1 MALEIKAGDKL
12 DFSKIFPDKPTGKVE
27 EILSG
32 AMSNEYKQ
40 EINFHGNKKE
50 FFDFFSEISYDF
62 PVRNSLKINFDDGV
76 GFKSAYIYGEI
87 ADFVTENLDMSE
99 VMEIIENILPEVYEI
114 TIKNGNHE
122 IYSSHPNEYTISSK
136 EKSVNEDIIKF
147 ISEDLKNN
155 YAPSYM
161 GESTRCI
168 TYELVNAF
176 ETGQRVNFVSDVDEG
191 SPETFFLHYS
201 SYDSNGIESS
211 FVEQVEKAVSK
222 IENFNFKRE
231 IEEPY
236 LDENKYRVEN
246 YLEEQKNGNLKILG
260 IPKDLK
266 NNEAKEVFKKMK
278 TSIWEFCEKDKTVYT
293 KEPFFALKLLE
304 GPLPEEYFPSF
315 KIKTKNLVFEKKHN
329 ALFINDGSK
338 NFKNH
343 LAFLKRFEKSTTD
356 ILTVGKTN
364 NNISSSTIE
373 GCKGLHVISSEKVAD
388 LNVSTF
394 LRKENLNA
402 LVTNNSQFSAYGSDR
417 DDIWALIEN
426 GNIKIAMSET
436 AYNKMFPENWDWTL
450 DEKKEILY
458 KKTGLDNSQNLY
470 KNIEFQVYPDN
481 IEIKQKFE
489 GKGMLK
495 KIELKSQ
502 NIDKEK
508 ANKETKKDRKL

>member
-1 MALEIKAGDKL
+1 MALEIMAGDKL
-12 DFSKIFPDKPTGKVE
+12 DFSKIFPNKPTGNIE
-27 EILSG
+27 EIFSG
-32 AMSNEYKQ
+32 KIVENYEQ
-40 EINFHGNKKE
+40 EINFHGNRKE
-50 FFDFFSEISYDF
+50 FFDFFSEILDDF
-62 PVRNSLKINFDDGV
+62 PERNSLKINFDDGV
-76 GFKSAYIYGEI
+76 GFKSAYIHGEI

-99 VMEIIENILPEVYEI
+99 VMEIIENILPGVYET
-114 TIKNGNHE
+114 TIKNGNYE
-122 IYSSHPNEYTISSK
+122 IYSSHPDEYTISSK
-136 EKSVNEDIIKF
+136 DKSVNEDIIKF

-155 YAPSYM
+155 YAPSDM
-161 GESTRCI
+161 SGSTRCL

-176 ETGQRVNFVSDVDEG
+176 ETGQRVDFVSDVDEG

-222 IENFNFKRE
+222 IETFNFKKE

-236 LDENKYRVEN
+236 LDENKYRIEN

-266 NNEAKEVFKKMK
+266 NNEAKEIFEKMK
-278 TSIWEFCEKDKTVYT
+278 TSIWEYCEKDKTVHT

-304 GPLPEEYFPSF
+304 GPLPEEYFSSF
-315 KIKTKNLVFEKKHN
+315 KIKTKNLIFEKKHN
-329 ALFINDGSK
+329 ALFIDDGSK

-356 ILTVGKTN
+356 ILTVGKT

-426 GNIKIAMSET
+426 ENIKIAMSET

-470 KNIEFQVYPDN
+470 KNIELQVYPDN

-489 GKGMLK
+489 GKGMLE

-502 NIDKEK
+502 NMDKEK

>member
-1 MALEIKAGDKL
+1 MALEIKANDKL
-12 DFSKIFPDKPTGKVE
+12 DFSKIFPDEPTGKVE

-40 EINFHGNKKE
+40 EINFHGNRKE
-50 FFDFFSEISYDF
+50 IFNFLDEILYDF
-62 PVRNSLKINFDDGV
+62 PEKNSLQINFDKET
-76 GFKSAYIYGEI
+76 GFESAYISDRI
-87 ADFVTENLDMSE
+87 ANFKTENLNISE
-99 VMEIIENILPEVYEI
+99 MKEIMENTLDEIYELTIEN
-114 TIKNGNHE
+114 GNCTL
-122 IYSSHPNEYTISSK
+122 YSVIPDEYTITSK
-136 EKSVNEDIIKF
+136 GKTIDEKIVETMIEDMKSYYEPTVTTESGRTLEYQVEDAFDTVQSVKF
-147 ISEDLKNN
+147 IS
-155 YAPSYM
+155 PS
-161 GESTRCI
+161 
-168 TYELVNAF
+168 
-176 ETGQRVNFVSDVDEG
+176 DDE
-191 SPETFFLHYS
+191 EYIFNYS
-201 SYDSNGIESS
+201 SSDQNGIESS

-266 NNEAKEVFKKMK
+266 NNEAKEVFEKMK

-304 GPLPEEYFPSF
+304 GPLPEEYFSSF
-315 KIKTKNLVFEKKHN
+315 KIKTKNFVFEKKHN
-329 ALFINDGSK
+329 ALFIADGSK

-450 DEKKEILY
+450 EEKTEILY

-470 KNIEFQVYPDN
+470 KNIELQVYPDN
-481 IEIKQKFE
+481 IETKQKFE

-495 KIELKSQ
+495 KIEFKSQ

>member
-1 MALEIKAGDKL
+1 MALEIMAGDKL
-12 DFSKIFPDKPTGKVE
+12 DFSKIFPEEPTGKVE

-40 EINFHGNKKE
+40 EINFHGNRKE
-50 FFDFFSEISYDF
+50 IFNFLDEILYDF
-62 PVRNSLKINFDDGV
+62 PERNSLKINFDDGV
-76 GFKSAYIYGEI
+76 GLKSVYVNGEI

-99 VMEIIENILPEVYEI
+99 VMEIIENTLPEVYEI
-114 TIKNGNHE
+114 TIKNGNYE
-122 IYSSHPNEYTISSK
+122 IYSSHPDEYTISSK
-136 EKSVNEDIIKF
+136 DKSVNEDIIKF

-155 YAPSYM
+155 YAPSDM
-161 GESTRCI
+161 GGSTRCI

-176 ETGQRVNFVSDVDEG
+176 ETGQRVDFVSDVDEG

-266 NNEAKEVFKKMK
+266 NNEAKEVFEKMK
-278 TSIWEFCEKDKTVYT
+278 TSIWEYCEKDKTVHT

-304 GPLPEEYFPSF
+304 GPLPEKYFSSF
-315 KIKTKNLVFEKKHN
+315 KIKTKNLIFEKKHN
-329 ALFINDGSK
+329 ALFIDDGSK

-356 ILTVGKTN
+356 ILTVGKT

-436 AYNKMFPENWDWTL
+436 ACNKMFPENWDWTL

-470 KNIEFQVYPDN
+470 KNIELQVYPDN

-502 NIDKEK
+502 NIYKEK
-508 ANKETKKDRKL
+508 AKTETKKDRKL